1 MIPAFEYVNSVSST
15 ILINLTTPLMK
26 DDPYILGAK
35 RIDTQSK
42 SGQKQSSYD
51 FDEEIKDISLTFLTA
66 TEKDAM
72 RLMFSDT
79 ASQGKTFKFIPDK
92 DSPGVFDTVT
102 IVDKN
107 ITQQR
112 EAPGLDKWGMK
123 FKIRKEVS

>member
-1 MIPAFEYVNSVSST
+1 MIPSFEYVNSASAT
-15 ILINLTTPLMK
+15 ILITLTTPLMK
-26 DDPYILGAK
+26 DDPFDLNAN

-51 FDEEIKDISLTFLTA
+51 FDEEIKEISLTFLSA

-79 ASQGKTFKFIPDK
+79 ASQGKTFKYIEDQDVPA
-92 DSPGVFDTVT
+92 VFDTVT
-102 IVDKN
+102 IVDRK
-107 ITQQR
+107 ISQSR
-112 EAPGLDKWGMK
+112 EAPGLNQWAMK